1 MSGKIFISYRRGGP
15 WSTRS
20 LYDRLAARFDRKQIF
35 MDLESIGAGD
45 DFYKE
50 IEERLDECDVPIT
63 WGAREL
69 GRGLQQ

>member
-1 MSGKIFISYRRGGP
+1 
-15 WSTRS
+15 
-20 LYDRLAARFDRKQIF
+20 